1 MSSKR
6 CRESFFNINV
16 FVSGFTTRGLCADVI
31 RLVHAEHEL
40 IIGDVVLKEVE
51 RVLCPTPNLY
61 D

>member
-1 MSSKR
+1 MLQSGVVKVVLGT
-6 CRESFFNINV
+6 NV
-16 FVSGFTTRGLCADVI
+16 LVSGFTTRGLCADVI